1 MRVIVMLLLAVVGL
15 ALMRGIVRDI
25 GRAVSRAMGGSNKRT
40 TTTTAQSASESAEG
54 ASNGPVGNLVKD
66 PQSGTYIDP
75 AAGVAADIDG
85 TTYYFESKQ
94 TRDEYQRARG

>member
-40 TTTTAQSASESAEG
+40 TTTTSQSAEG
-54 ASNGPVGNLVKD
+54 ASTGSVGNLVKD
-66 PQSGTYIDP
+66 PHSGTYIDP
-75 AAGVAADIDG
+75 AAAVTADIDG

>member
-1 MRVIVMLLLAVVGL
+1 MRVIMMLLLAVVGL
-15 ALMRGIVRDI
+15 ALIRGIVRDI

-40 TTTTAQSASESAEG
+40 TTTTSESAEG
-54 ASNGPVGNLVKD
+54 ASGEPVGRLVKD

-75 AAGVAADIDG
+75 AAAVTADIDG